1 MYVMIS
7 YDIVDDKTRNKVMK
21 LLKDYGTKVQ
31 YSVFECDISEEQF
44 KEIKQKIEELI
55 NKEEDKVRY
64 YPICKACLK
73 RVVIS
78 GWGEIR
84 EDEGF
89 EVI

>member
-7 YDIVDDKTRNKVMK
+7 YDIVNDRTRNKVMK
-21 LLKDYGTKVQ
+21 FLKDFGNHIQ

-44 KEIKQKIEELI
+44 KRLKQGIEALI
-55 NKEEDKVRY
+55 NKREDRVRY
-64 YPICKACLK
+64 YVICKACIK

-78 GWGEIR
+78 GWGEME

-89 EVI
+89 WII

>member
-7 YDIVDDKTRNKVMK
+7 YDIVNDRTRNKVMK
-21 LLKDYGTKVQ
+21 FLKDFGNHVQ

-44 KEIKQKIEELI
+44 KRLKQGIEALI
-55 NKEEDKVRY
+55 NKREDRVRY
-64 YPICKACLK
+64 YVICKACIK

-78 GWGEIR
+78 GWGEME

-89 EVI
+89 WII